1 MGKSAWFNP
10 EIHLISIKKL
20 PETEQVPENFFK
32 KSLPGVFEGLPTDLK
47 TLGRDKRIV
56 TNKKK

>member
-1 MGKSAWFNP
+1 MSM
-10 EIHLISIKKL
+10 KKL

-47 TLGRDKRIV
+47 TIGRDKRIV